1 MKTFK
6 KILAEVLSLGLVAL
20 FVTLYGCSS
29 AETTTGK
36 LAFQQKDF
44 EKAAIELAKGLQV
57 DKQDAEGWYMLGVSL
72 IQIGVN
78 SGDYSKF
85 DEGRKALNEALKLNP
100 GYGDEVLA
108 FWGLNFNSAV
118 NYFNDGAKSINK
130 GDTVSSKKY
139 FEKALLYSNAAI
151 AVIPDSLESY
161 RIAADIYNLKGNTE
175 EAVNIYEKVF
185 EKSKSQDDASML
197 AKYYYEKGLKYR
209 QADQYDDAIKAFQK
223 TFNIPGISKDN
234 KYYEF
239 SVFNMGIAYYQK
251 ASKIALENSGDYKPL
266 LQECVKYL
274 EPLSNTAKDK
284 TLRKDIYE
292 FLVNAYDALGD
303 DAKKE
308 EANRKKLELE

>member
-1 MKTFK
+1 MTG
-6 KILAEVLSLGLVAL
+6 VLSLGLIAL
-20 FVTLYGCSS
+20 LVTIYGCTS

-44 EKAAIELAKGLQV
+44 EKAAVELAKGLQI
-57 DKQDAEGWYMLGVSL
+57 DKQDSEGWYMLGVSL
-72 IQIGVN
+72 IQIGTN
-78 SGDYSKF
+78 SGDYSKLS
-85 DEGRKALNEALKLNP
+85 EGKKALNEALKLNP

-130 GDTVSSKKY
+130 GDSVSSKKY
-139 FEKALLYSNAAI
+139 FEKALLYSTAAFNI
-151 AVIPDSLESY
+151 IPDSLEAY
-161 RIAADIYNLKGNTE
+161 RIAADIHHLNGNTA
-175 EAVNIYEKVF
+175 EAINIYETVF
-185 EKSKSQDDASML
+185 EKSKSQSDASML
-197 AKYYYEKGLKYR
+197 AKYYYEKGLKQR
-209 QADQYDDAIKAFQK
+209 QAEQYDDAINSFKK
-223 TFNIPGISKDN
+223 TFNIPGIAKDN

-239 SVFNMGIAYYQK
+239 SVFNLGIAYYQK

-284 TLRKDIYE
+284 TLLKDVYE
-292 FLVNAYDALGD
+292 FLVNAYDALGE

-308 EANRKKLELE
+308 EANRKKLELQ